1 VVVVLAVLLRVALRR
16 RVALREAAR
25 VVVAEW
31 VE

>member
-16 RVALREAAR
+16 RVVLLRAAVK
-25 VVVAEW
+25 VVDV